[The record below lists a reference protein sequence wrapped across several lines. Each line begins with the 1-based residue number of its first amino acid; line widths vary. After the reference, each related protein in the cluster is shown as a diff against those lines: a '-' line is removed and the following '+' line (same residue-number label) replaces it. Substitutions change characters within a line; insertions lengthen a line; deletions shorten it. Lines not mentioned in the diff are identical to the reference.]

1 MAAGMTIKA
10 TKGGPKNVP
19 TPGQRP
25 NLVLGSRPASMRSGE
40 VQKPGTGLPGL
51 RIKPAAANTT
61 QYGKAVGQ
69 PQAAGVAGQW
79 PGAGGM

>member
-1 MAAGMTIKA
+1 MASGTTIKA

-19 TPGQRP
+19 TPPERP
-25 NLVLGSRPASMRSGE
+25 QLVLGSRPASMRSGA
-40 VQKPGTGLPGL
+40 VP

-69 PQAAGVAGQW
+69 PNPAGVAGQW
-79 PGAGGM
+79 PGAGGL

>member
-1 MAAGMTIKA
+1 MAAGLTIKA
-10 TKGGPKNVP
+10 PKGGPKNVP

-25 NLVLGSRPASMRSGE
+25 SLVLGSRPASMRSGA
-40 VQKPGTGLPGL
+40 VPAPGAAGP
-51 RIKPAAANTT
+51 RIKPGPANTT

>member
-1 MAAGMTIKA
+1 
-10 TKGGPKNVP
+10 
-19 TPGQRP
+19 
-25 NLVLGSRPASMRSGE
+25 LVLGSRPASMRSGA
-40 VQKPGTGLPGL
+40 VPAPGAAGP
-51 RIKPAAANTT
+51 RIKPGPANTT